1 MTSFAS
7 ERSHFPILSER
18 TYFAQQCLGAYPA
31 AMTADLMAY
40 GQSLA
45 RRSRALPEWAER
57 WTEIHALVERL
68 IAATPGSVF
77 IRDSATAA
85 QAAIASALSPQG
97 ERRRIVIGS
106 GDFHSSRYLW
116 RAQER
121 RGFEIVELR
130 THGQGALDEGALA
143 EAIDERVRIVALSLV
158 SPRSGALLNV
168 QPIVHA
174 ARRAGALVA
183 LDVFQA
189 VGIVPIRVRELGAH
203 AIVGGFHKW
212 VGGGGTGIAFGWVD
226 APLLQ
231 ELDPAYPGW
240 IGSSDL
246 FAFSDDFVAAGSAEK
261 LQQGM
266 PAMEAVYTSR
276 AGINWILEQG
286 ADRIRSR
293 SLELTGRLIELAR
306 DRNIPVSTPAAA
318 PRRGGMVCLDVPDG
332 KQLVLQLESEGID
345 IDARPGAGIRVGPH
359 ACATEAECDAVI
371 ASLARRL
378 T

>member
-31 AMTADLMAY
+31 TMTADLAAY

-57 WTEIHALVERL
+57 WSEIHALVERL
-68 IAATPGSVF
+68 IAAQAGSVF

-97 ERRRIVIGS
+97 ERKRIVIGT

-116 RAQER
+116 RAQQR
-121 RGFEIVELR
+121 RGFDIVELP
-130 THGQGALDEGALA
+130 THGQGALDEGAVA

-168 QPIVHA
+168 QPIVDA
-174 ARRAGALVA
+174 ARRAGALVV

-306 DRNIPVSTPAAA
+306 DRNIPVTTPAAA

-345 IDARPGAGIRVGPH
+345 IDARPGAGVRVGPH
-359 ACATEAECDAVI
+359 PCATEDECDAVI